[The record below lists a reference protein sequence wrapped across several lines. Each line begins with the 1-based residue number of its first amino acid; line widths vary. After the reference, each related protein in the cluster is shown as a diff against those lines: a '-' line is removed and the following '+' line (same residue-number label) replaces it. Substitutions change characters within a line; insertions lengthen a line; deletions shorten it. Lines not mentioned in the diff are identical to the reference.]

1 MDREKRKTYSIEEA
15 AELLGIGR
23 NQAYEAA
30 KRGDIPVIRI
40 GARRMLVPKLAFDRL
55 LENGRAPHPASGTGS

>member
-1 MDREKRKTYSIEEA
+1 MGEKERRTYSIDEA
-15 AELLGIGR
+15 AQLLGIGR

-40 GARRMLVPKLAFDRL
+40 GARRMLVPKVALDRL
-55 LENGRAPHPASGTGS
+55 LEHGRASNPSSGTGS